1 MSTISAE
8 LLLKTINNMEQI
20 AVYIPDEEAAK
31 FLLFQEHFEPFSI
44 MLDANLFTIRNG
56 SATLHFDSSGTLQAI
71 NRSDVLYSR
80 RHQL

>member
-1 MSTISAE
+1 MISRE
-8 LLLKTINNMEQI
+8 LLSKTINNMDQI
-20 AVYIPDEEAAK
+20 AVYVADQEAAK

-44 MLDANLFTIRNG
+44 MLDADLFSIRNG
-56 SATLHFDSSGTLQAI
+56 SATLHFDNNGTLQTI

>member
-1 MSTISAE
+1 
-8 LLLKTINNMEQI
+8 MEKI
-20 AVYIPDEEAAK
+20 AVYIPDQEATQ

-44 MLDANLFTIRNG
+44 MLDADLFSIRNG
-56 SATLHFDSSGTLQAI
+56 SATLHFDSNGTLQTI